1 MKIRPEELIKIA
13 PRLKAYLHRASP
25 SWAEIVDAADWL
37 RHDLGISK
45 PLWGEAC
52 ITMGREQAAIAV
64 AIVSSK
70 PVEHFRTSPGGYF
83 NGMVERA
90 RGGAL
95 HLDRTIWGIRS
106 THATKAPVSQGMP
119 NVFRVT

>member
-1 MKIRPEELIKIA
+1 MMKIRPDELIRIA
-13 PRLKAYLHRASP
+13 PRLKPYLRRASP

-52 ITMGREQAAIAV
+52 MTMGRERAAIAV

-70 PVEHFRTSPGGYF
+70 PAEHFRTTPGGYF
-83 NGMVERA
+83 NGMVVRA
-90 RGGAL
+90 RDGAL
-95 HLDRTIWGIRS
+95 HLDRTIWGAR
-106 THATKAPVSQGMP
+106 TLQAK
-119 NVFRVT
+119 RVDGHFCNGAV